1 MERTVGSNGNVQ
13 LTVEDAI
20 AEIRLTHAEKLN
32 CFSLELAEDLR
43 DLTLSVD
50 DYDVSAVV
58 ITAEGRSF
66 SAGADVDIVG
76 GDDPTVLER
85 LQELYSPAFNWM
97 RNSSVPVISAG
108 RGPAVG
114 AGASLLCYTADLIV
128 VGEDIEIWWPE
139 VAYGIPPLSR
149 LIALSKDIGSPHAL
163 EFMLLGEEGKMGA
176 QEAHQLGLVNRV
188 VKPDEVEEEA
198 REMAKTIAQ
207 YDAEHDI
214 VESFLETLQ
223 HARAEENSASTA
235 YATYRRDV
243 EQGILGDEP

>member
-1 MERTVGSNGNVQ
+1 MERVTGSNGYVQ
-13 LTVEDAI
+13 LTVEDEI
-20 AEIRLTHAEKLN
+20 AEIRLKNPEKLN
-32 CFSLELAEDLR
+32 CFSLELSEDLR
-43 DLTLSVD
+43 ELTLSVD
-50 DYDVSAVV
+50 DYNVSALVV
-58 ITAEGRSF
+58 TGEGRSF

-76 GDDPTVLER
+76 GDDPEAAER
-85 LQELYSPAFNWM
+85 LQELYGPAFKWM
-97 RNSSVPVISAG
+97 RNAPIPVISGG

-188 VKPDEVEEEA
+188 VDSEDVDEEA
-198 REMAKTIAQ
+198 RKMAKTIAK
-207 YDAEHDI
+207 YDAEHGI
-214 VESFLETLQ
+214 IGSFLETLK
-223 HARAEENSASTA
+223 HARAEESSASTA
-235 YATYRRDV
+235 YAMYRRNV
-243 EQGILGDEP
+243 EQGYGGGGS

>member
-1 MERTVGSNGNVQ
+1 MVRTIGSNGTVE
-13 LTVEDAI
+13 LTVDDSI
-20 AEIRLTHAEKLN
+20 AELRLTHPEKLN

-43 DLTLSVD
+43 DLTLSID
-50 DYDVSAVV
+50 DYDVSVV
-58 ITAEGRSF
+58 VVTAEGRAF

-76 GDDPTVLER
+76 GDDPEATER
-85 LQELYSPAFNWM
+85 LQELYGPAFNWM
-97 RNSSVPVISAG
+97 RNSSIPVISAG

-176 QEAHQLGLVNRV
+176 QEAHELGLVNRV
-188 VKPDEVEEEA
+188 VDPEDVDEEA
-198 REMAKTIAQ
+198 RGMAKTIGQ
-207 YDAEHDI
+207 YDAEHGI

-223 HARAEENSASTA
+223 HARTEENSASTA
-235 YATYRRDV
+235 FAMYRRDV
-243 EQGILGDEP
+243 EQGILGDKS